1 MHFAFCILRFN
12 EIFMTDPI
20 SDMLSRIRN
29 SQAAGKPETLIPYS
43 KIKHNLAQILAREG
57 WISSVD
63 VVEKTKEE
71 KGKNKK
77 QTIFKWLK
85 VNLKY
90 IDHKPAI
97 DTLKRLSSPGCRLYV
112 AVDKIY
118 KVRNGFGILIL
129 STPYGL
135 LTGKEARRKKVG
147 GELICEVW

>member
-1 MHFAFCILRFN
+1 
-12 EIFMTDPI
+12 MTDPI

-29 SQAAGKPETLIPYS
+29 AQAAGKTETLIPYS
-43 KIKHNLAQILAREG
+43 KIKHDLAQILAREG
-57 WISSVD
+57 WISKID
-63 VVEKTKEE
+63 VVEKLEEE

-90 IDHKPAI
+90 IDRKPAI
-97 DTLKRLSSPGCRLYV
+97 GALKRLSSPGCRLYI
-112 AVDKIY
+112 AADKIY

-129 STPYGL
+129 STPHGL
-135 LTGKEARRKKVG
+135 LTGKEARKKGVG